1 MKAILLLRHVR
12 AVATVAM
19 SLALS
24 ACAHQPQMYSWDS
37 YQLAV
42 YSYLQADG
50 DPSKQIQSME
60 KNIETARAANKPL
73 PPGFHAQ
80 LGMLYLQS
88 GKGSDAVEEI
98 QKEKAE
104 FPEAT
109 TYMDFLLKRKETN
122 TDQGRDLQSLP
133 ARQPTHT
140 LAPIDKRQT
149 DTKESS

>member
-1 MKAILLLRHVR
+1 MKATLLLRHVR
-12 AVATVAM
+12 AVATVAT
-19 SLALS
+19 SLALG

-37 YQLAV
+37 YQPAV

-50 DPSKQIQSME
+50 DPSEQIQSME

-88 GKGSDAVEEI
+88 GKSSDAVEQL
-98 QKEKAE
+98 QKEKTE

-109 TYMDFLLKRKETN
+109 TYMDFLLKRKGAD
-122 TDQGRDLQSLP
+122 TDQGHDPQSSLTREP
-133 ARQPTHT
+133 AHT
-140 LAPIDKRQT
+140 LAPIGKPQAN
-149 DTKESS
+149 TKESS